1 VNSDLTFSTENE
13 NYPIGI
19 QPYSLEA
26 YLVNDDSSAL
36 DVTNSSVWDETT
48 RSNQSPEQ
56 ADENRNDSTDQMVAE
71 RSYGQ
76 RRPVILARPF
86 GALNQVLALANM
98 LTDHVEPSQTNISS
112 HSHEETVAKKDV
124 M

>member
-1 VNSDLTFSTENE
+1 MNSDLTFSTENE
-13 NYPIGI
+13 SYPIGI

-36 DVTNSSVWDETT
+36 DVTNSSVWDQTT

-56 ADENRNDSTDQMVAE
+56 PDESRNESTDQMVAE

-76 RRPVILARPF
+76 RRPVILTRPF
-86 GALNQVLALANM
+86 GALNHVLALANM
-98 LTDHVEPSQTNISS
+98 HTDHVESSQTNVQSN
-112 HSHEETVAKKDV
+112 SHEETVAKKDV